1 MRQWIV
7 ANGIVTVMRDE
18 QRGHEQLRFGSAW
31 VSSWG
36 GSSGSRAVRSSRPG
50 FSVPEAA
57 MGSDYLCL
65 SVCRPTVWRL
75 AINITTFCTGH
86 APRPGLSLTNLNT
99 HFFLPQ
105 RFFVQNTFPVI
116 YRCLELRNRCLT
128 TPSLEWRQCIRI
140 K

>member
-7 ANGIVTVMRDE
+7 ASGIVTVMRDK
-18 QRGHEQLRFGSAW
+18 QRGHAQLRLGGAW
-31 VSSWG
+31 WVRG
-36 GSSGSRAVRSSRPG
+36 VGGSRAVRSSRPG

-65 SVCRPTVWRL
+65 SICHPTVWRL
-75 AINITTFCTGH
+75 AIIIMTFCTGH
-86 APRPGLSLTNLNT
+86 APRTSLTNLNT
-99 HFFLPQ
+99 HFFLLQ
-105 RFFVQNTFPVI
+105 RLFVQNTFPVI

-128 TPSLEWRQCIRI
+128 TPSLQWRQCIRI